1 MGTHPIFESDFDCP
15 TDATMSRSM
24 QNLLREFRTLYEER
38 LQRLENAPLNEH
50 NLKAKNEV
58 YQHYVHDLLEQNDAL
73 INALKDSEHKLDTSM
88 EAEHTLLEEVH
99 VAKGAE
105 EALARVQDAKS
116 SVERELQ
123 LAEARG
129 ASFQEQLEASDAARK
144 RLEETINEAHHDLAR
159 CRSDMKDLRE
169 KVARFETN
177 SETIDQGVIRLKV
190 QLEEGQGEVSRLTGL
205 IDHLE
210 KSLET
215 TKAEQGACDARERR
229 LQVQLAERDAD
240 LAQLEADLG
249 SARLGRDT
257 VVSKET
263 DNKQQKA
270 MMAAKIS
277 ELEKELKRK
286 VKETQDDRNSLE
298 RRKSTLTIELQKLRE
313 LLNEAH
319 ADRTAIKE
327 ASKRAEM
334 DQTKAVSNVNNEK
347 TQLELRLERRS
358 REVEDLAAKVADL
371 NGTLSVMRQQERAA
385 RHDCK
390 ELEGKLVHFKR
401 ESSQLETAMEASNDR
416 RQEIKEVLHQRDVE
430 LDAIKSIMTNKS
442 AEFEELQMQL
452 SKQEQLVH
460 ELTTELTTK
469 TGELRRLALSFDD
482 TSKELDAQME
492 HARLAKHAYDVADE
506 QLGRVKAELEHYEKM
521 KPHPEAEVI
530 ALQAKIDC
538 LVMERDSARVKGQDA
553 ARRLSELGA
562 LCGELRGKLKQ
573 QTNHS
578 EKRQRT
584 ATVYETKCLAAERR
598 IKEVEHALETQRGD
612 DQREIERYR
621 TQVALLER
629 RAQEQE
635 QGRRNAEELLQRAQ
649 DDALT
654 WRSSLDVQRQDSG
667 DKSERI
673 VKLEHEASLAR
684 TELDNLV
691 VRIKDTHLDNVKME
705 KIIEDLTA
713 NCETLQRYKR
723 ESESLLKA
731 LRGELGMAT
740 KARKATE
747 KQVESYRN
755 TIRQLEDDV
764 QTKTHQFERLND
776 QLLQRGSSE
785 ATLRSKKKD
794 LKQSLNQLTEDKHK
808 IGNEKLDLER
818 DNQELTRCGK
828 TLEDALK
835 ALRREFDLVRQKTKR
850 DSEHLKKTYEISETE
865 LQRRNRELE
874 AKLTRL
880 QGECVRLNDVI
891 EKTGVELNASKVHL
905 SQLQRAEHHA
915 MKAVET
921 ARLSS
926 ETKDKY
932 GKEQQIEIERFKAQ
946 VAQLTGELHRRMCE
960 KEALSSEE
968 EKLRKY
974 SMKQQT
980 LIHELRRKLAMF
992 SSDLKKSDFKVAY
1005 QPQAYG
1011 DFAATQ

>member
-105 EALARVQDAKS
+105 EALARVQDAKL

-190 QLEEGQGEVSRLTGL
+190 QLEE
-205 IDHLE
+205 
-210 KSLET
+210 
-215 TKAEQGACDARERR
+215 EQGACDARERR

-270 MMAAKIS
+270 VMAAKIS
-277 ELEKELKRK
+277 ELEKELNPLRTEAKTKSEKLSREKELSMELASTVSRLKDQIQIQMDNQTKTEQQNKELKRK
-286 VKETQDDRNSLE
+286 IKETQDERNSLE
-298 RRKSTLTIELQKLRE
+298 LRKSTLTIELQKLRE

-553 ARRLSELGA
+553 ERRLAELGA

-794 LKQSLNQLTEDKHK
+794 LKQSLN
-808 IGNEKLDLER
+808 
-818 DNQELTRCGK
+818 
-828 TLEDALK
+828 
-835 ALRREFDLVRQKTKR
+835 
-850 DSEHLKKTYEISETE
+850 
-865 LQRRNRELE
+865 
-874 AKLTRL
+874 
-880 QGECVRLNDVI
+880 
-891 EKTGVELNASKVHL
+891 
-905 SQLQRAEHHA
+905 
-915 MKAVET
+915 
-921 ARLSS
+921 
-926 ETKDKY
+926 
-932 GKEQQIEIERFKAQ
+932 
-946 VAQLTGELHRRMCE
+946 
-960 KEALSSEE
+960 
-968 EKLRKY
+968 
-974 SMKQQT
+974 
-980 LIHELRRKLAMF
+980 
-992 SSDLKKSDFKVAY
+992 
-1005 QPQAYG
+1005 
-1011 DFAATQ
+1011 

>member
-1 MGTHPIFESDFDCP
+1 
-15 TDATMSRSM
+15 
-24 QNLLREFRTLYEER
+24 
-38 LQRLENAPLNEH
+38 
-50 NLKAKNEV
+50 
-58 YQHYVHDLLEQNDAL
+58 
-73 INALKDSEHKLDTSM
+73 
-88 EAEHTLLEEVH
+88 
-99 VAKGAE
+99 
-105 EALARVQDAKS
+105 
-116 SVERELQ
+116 
-123 LAEARG
+123 
-129 ASFQEQLEASDAARK
+129 
-144 RLEETINEAHHDLAR
+144 
-159 CRSDMKDLRE
+159 
-169 KVARFETN
+169 
-177 SETIDQGVIRLKV
+177 
-190 QLEEGQGEVSRLTGL
+190 
-205 IDHLE
+205 
-210 KSLET
+210 
-215 TKAEQGACDARERR
+215 
-229 LQVQLAERDAD
+229 
-240 LAQLEADLG
+240 
-249 SARLGRDT
+249 
-257 VVSKET
+257 
-263 DNKQQKA
+263 
-270 MMAAKIS
+270 
-277 ELEKELKRK
+277 
-286 VKETQDDRNSLE
+286 
-298 RRKSTLTIELQKLRE
+298 
-313 LLNEAH
+313 
-319 ADRTAIKE
+319 
-327 ASKRAEM
+327 
-334 DQTKAVSNVNNEK
+334 
-347 TQLELRLERRS
+347 
-358 REVEDLAAKVADL
+358 
-371 NGTLSVMRQQERAA
+371 
-385 RHDCK
+385 
-390 ELEGKLVHFKR
+390 
-401 ESSQLETAMEASNDR
+401 
-416 RQEIKEVLHQRDVE
+416 
-430 LDAIKSIMTNKS
+430 
-442 AEFEELQMQL
+442 
-452 SKQEQLVH
+452 
-460 ELTTELTTK
+460 
-469 TGELRRLALSFDD
+469 
-482 TSKELDAQME
+482 
-492 HARLAKHAYDVADE
+492 
-506 QLGRVKAELEHYEKM
+506 M

-553 ARRLSELGA
+553 ERRLAELGA

-808 IGNEKLDLER
+808 ISNEKLDLER
-818 DNQELTRCGK
+818 DNQELTRRGK

-915 MKAVET
+915 IKAVET